1 MKQVK
6 TAKGRIIDMAALAKL
21 NEQTRAVSPGNTNM
35 NGRGDHLDASG
46 NVAQTVQTKARAVH
60 NTTSAPE
67 KRKLSDAPTS
77 TPKAKAKAKAASDT
91 PELDID
97 DGLMVVREEEKER
110 ADGSRYLETEF
121 DDGSMD
127 TKEL

>member
-6 TAKGRIIDMAALAKL
+6 TARGRIIDMAALAKL
-21 NEQTRAVSPGNTNM
+21 NEQGRAVTPGNANM
-35 NGRGDHLDASG
+35 NGRGDHLDSSG
-46 NVAQTVQTKARAVH
+46 NVVQTVQAKARAVH

-67 KRKLSDAPTS
+67 KRKLSAAPTS
-77 TPKAKAKAKAASDT
+77 TPKAKAADII
-91 PELDID
+91 PEPDID
-97 DGLMVVREEEKER
+97 DGPMVVRQEEKER
-110 ADGSRYLETEF
+110 ADGTRYLETEF